1 MQGLLSALLG
11 VWRRTRLALW
21 AATVRVRLRWS
32 GMRLR
37 LEADEAPAGPLPRVD
52 LLGRGGGT
60 LRLRFGRGVRF
71 DGATGIYAEP
81 EGDSSLELGDD
92 VRVSSGARFKLLGG
106 HISVGPR
113 TVVRDHAILKSSGRL
128 SVGASNVISYG
139 VVVHCSN
146 EVTLED
152 HVGLGD
158 RTTVVDSTHE
168 TDGSDTPWV
177 EQPAP
182 SRPVLVQRN
191 TMVFANATILRGAN
205 VGRNS
210 VVAAGAVVTGEHPD
224 GVLLAGVPA
233 TVARKL
239 GERQ

>member
-1 MQGLLSALLG
+1 M
-11 VWRRTRLALW
+11 LW
-21 AATVRVRLRWS
+21 AAVVRLRLRWS

-52 LLGRGGGT
+52 LLGSGGGT

-71 DGATGIYAEP
+71 DGATGIYVEP
-81 EGDSSLELGDD
+81 EGDSSLELGDE

-106 HISVGPR
+106 HVSVGR
-113 TVVRDHAILKSSGRL
+113 GTVVRDGAVLKSSGRL
-128 SVGASNVISYG
+128 SIGVANVISYG

-146 EVTLED
+146 SVTLED

-158 RTTVVDSTHE
+158 RTTVVDSAHE

-182 SRPVLVQRN
+182 SRPIVVGRN
-191 TMVFANATILRGAN
+191 TMTFANAAILRGAR

-224 GVLLAGVPA
+224 GVLLTGVPA
-233 TVARKL
+233 TVARQV